1 VSFTSGF
8 VTLRPGATAAMQ
20 VLSLGVGV
28 ATQACVEAWNAPR
41 VCQPLPPNPG
51 VQQF

>member
-28 ATQACVEAWNAPR
+28 
-41 VCQPLPPNPG
+41 PPNPG